1 MSKEFTVYPGKFP
14 CKTCQEEVLSL
25 RYWVETGE
33 ATWMCSKKHISKV
46 GLIPPKRKKRE
57 CPHLSRPPEPSEFYG
72 ALW

>member
-25 RYWVETGE
+25 RYWGATGD

-46 GLIPPKRKKRE
+46 GLIPPKRKKKDFTNE
-57 CPHLSRPPEPSEFYG
+57 
-72 ALW
+72 